1 MSELGTCLF
10 LLYRVGTI
18 LEKYACIYA
27 QMKDFQHVTIRKL
40 EEQNIY
46 NVIWTL
52 KNNLEGTKL
61 KHLELHEAILWKIG
75 NSWVFH

>member
-1 MSELGTCLF
+1 
-10 LLYRVGTI
+10 
-18 LEKYACIYA
+18 
-27 QMKDFQHVTIRKL
+27 MKDFQHVTIRKL

-52 KNNLEGTKL
+52 ENNLEGTKL

>member
-1 MSELGTCLF
+1 
-10 LLYRVGTI
+10 
-18 LEKYACIYA
+18 
-27 QMKDFQHVTIRKL
+27 MKDFQHVTIRKL